1 MFRYFEKP
9 TEESMKRYCIKCEPG
24 RAEYLDIVNENS
36 EGYIIRVTR
45 IKDGYEKVIEELLS
59 RHLFDICLKT
69 GYIFKAERASASV
82 A

>member
-1 MFRYFEKP
+1 
-9 TEESMKRYCIKCEPG
+9 MKRYCIKCEPG
-24 RAEYLDIVNENS
+24 RVEYLDIINENS

-69 GYIFKAERASASV
+69 GFIYKTERIIASV

>member
-1 MFRYFEKP
+1 
-9 TEESMKRYCIKCEPG
+9 MKRYCIKCESD
-24 RAEYLDIVNENS
+24 RVEYLDIISENS

-45 IKDGYEKVIEELLS
+45 IKDGYEKVIEEPLS

-69 GYIFKAERASASV
+69 GYIYKAERTRASV

>member
-1 MFRYFEKP
+1 M
-9 TEESMKRYCIKCEPG
+9 EEQSMRRYCIRCESG
-24 RAEYLDIVNENS
+24 RVEYLDIIRENS

-59 RHLFDICLKT
+59 RHLFNICLKT
-69 GYIFKAERASASV
+69 GFIYKTERTAVSV